1 MMWEIS
7 AREYILMGGPIM
19 LPLVFVSLLLGY
31 LIAERYFFLVG
42 LSRND
47 LTADDVIHHIGQ
59 GQETAAIRGGGLYQR
74 FLHRLLLAKQI
85 YGGIDQR
92 ILEEAHQGLIP
103 ELTKNFTIISCLITA
118 APLLGLLGTVC
129 GMIKIFKVMNIY
141 GTSNP
146 HAMSGG
152 ISEAL
157 IITQFGLVVA
167 IIGMYVQLFVEKRAK
182 RCIHLIDEL
191 TRHIRKKFA
200 L

>member
-7 AREYILMGGPIM
+7 AREYLLMGGPIM
-19 LPLVFVSLLLGY
+19 GPLVLVSLLLAY
-31 LIAERYFFLVG
+31 LIAERYFFLVA
-42 LSRND
+42 LTKND
-47 LTADDVIHHIGQ
+47 LSADEVISHLGQ
-59 GQETAAIRGGGLYQR
+59 NTTKITGAGLYRR
-74 FLHRLLLAKQI
+74 FLQKILHAKKT
-85 YGGIDQR
+85 YGKLDLG
-92 ILEEAHQGLIP
+92 ILEEANKGFIP
-103 ELTKNFTIISCLITA
+103 ELTKNFTVISCLITA

-182 RCIHLIDEL
+182 RCILLIEDL
-191 TRHIRKKFA
+191 TRHIKKKFE

>member
-7 AREYILMGGPIM
+7 ARDYILMGGPIM
-19 LPLVFVSLLLGY
+19 LPLMFVSLLLGY
-31 LIAERYFFLVG
+31 FIAERYFFLAG
-42 LSRND
+42 LTRND
-47 LTADDVIHHIGQ
+47 LTADEVIQHLGQ
-59 GQETAAIRGGGLYQR
+59 GTSSIPDGGLYQR
-74 FLHRLLLAKQI
+74 FLHRLLLAKQC
-85 YGGIDQR
+85 YGGLDQR
-92 ILEEAHQGLIP
+92 ILDEAHQGFVP
-103 ELTKNFTIISCLITA
+103 ELTKHFTIISCLITA

-182 RCIHLIDEL
+182 RCIHLIDDL

>member
-7 AREYILMGGPIM
+7 AREYLLMGGPIM
-19 LPLVFVSLLLGY
+19 GPLVLVSLLLAY
-31 LIAERYFFLVG
+31 LIAERFFFLSG
-42 LSRND
+42 LTKND
-47 LTADDVIHHIGQ
+47 LSADEVIIQLEQ
-59 GQETAAIRGGGLYQR
+59 GGAPERAKSGLYR
-74 FLHRLLLAKQI
+74 MFLEKILRAQQI
-85 YGGIDQR
+85 YGRLDLG
-92 ILEEAHQGLIP
+92 ILEETSKKLTP
-103 ELTKNFTIISCLITA
+103 ELTKNFTIIACLITA

-129 GMIKIFKVMNIY
+129 GMIKIFKVMNIF

-182 RCIHLIDEL
+182 RCTLLIEEL
-191 TRHIRKKFA
+191 TRHITKK
-200 L
+200 LSL